1 MNTDNYTL
9 YCFLFFYTVEV
20 RRKIHHLLSL
30 AGLRE
35 DEVTLYLNLLALKRA
50 SMTDLI
56 AASSL
61 NIMTAYRT
69 MKRLQERGLV
79 QAFSIN
85 QKQSVYAPLTLKA
98 LIRKL
103 DTEQRTLRKV
113 QLALQ
118 DLDPLL
124 PYVDLHAEATD
135 GGSQEPVELKEGLDA
150 FREEYLKLP
159 DFCDS
164 EYLHVGSMQNYWDIA
179 GMGDESPEEMSFR
192 AKRYRRGVFARVINT
207 DSPAMREVAK
217 RDSKEMRTLRI
228 VDDIPIRKDYVG
240 FARDYI
246 AHFVCNKESPRV
258 ILVRHPELLALYRNQ
273 FKAMWERGRG

>member
-1 MNTDNYTL
+1 M
-9 YCFLFFYTVEV
+9 

-35 DEVTLYLNLLALKRA
+35 DEVTLYLHLLALKRA

-56 AASSL
+56 AASGL

-79 QAFSIN
+79 QSFNIN
-85 QKQSVYAPLTLKA
+85 HKQSIYAPLTLKA

-103 DTEQRTLRKV
+103 DTEQRALRKV

-124 PYVDLHAEATD
+124 PYIDLHAEASD
-135 GGSQEPVELKEGLDA
+135 GSSAEPVELKEGLDV

-159 DFCDS
+159 DYCDN

-179 GMGDESPEEMSFR
+179 HMGDESPEEMSFR
-192 AKRYRRGVFARVINT
+192 NKRYRRGIFARVINT
-207 DSPAMREVAK
+207 DSPTMRAIAK

-240 FARDYI
+240 FARDHV
-246 AHFVCNKESPRV
+246 AHFVCDPESPRV
-258 ILVRHPELLALYRNQ
+258 ILVRHPELLALYHNQ
-273 FKAMWERGRG
+273 FRAMWKTGSGV